1 VVTRDEI
8 DTPVQPGIGAE
19 EHEPRVTGITPFRV
33 LFPIGLALFV
43 TFWTWALF
51 FADKT
56 AVNKI
61 DDESWGAR
69 AEQICEPVRLEVRL
83 LDLQRSAD
91 LDVRADLVVQST
103 DMMSRMLD
111 EVEAVRPSD
120 AKGQAIVP
128 DWIADYRTLLDD
140 RYAYADRL
148 RQGIDGPFT
157 ETAVRNVPITERIE
171 TFAADNGMPSCR
183 PPRNGVLN

>member
-1 VVTRDEI
+1 MTRDEI
-8 DTPVQPGIGAE
+8 DAPARPDDGVDE
-19 EHEPRVTGITPFRV
+19 REPRVTGITPFRV

-61 DDESWGAR
+61 DDESWGPR
-69 AEQICEPVRLEVRL
+69 AEQICEPVRREVRL
-83 LDLQRSAD
+83 LDLQRSPD
-91 LDVRADLVVQST
+91 LDVRAGLVVRST

-111 EVEAVRPSD
+111 EIEAVPPTD

-171 TFAADNGMPSCR
+171 TFAVDNGMPSCK